1 MTEALSVEDGAKQLE
16 RHYRLSGAAARRRP
30 RWRYSLLDGTA
41 IGSIVGC
48 DGLNGRLHL
57 VDRRTLAT
65 MISKYLEG
73 NDRSQRKVKD
83 RPMIMTFSARLNRLF
98 DTVYPPG
105 RGPHTSA
112 EVIAA
117 LRAEGVTMS
126 APYLS
131 QLRSGNRTNPS
142 VATMAALANFFRI
155 KPAYFTDD
163 EYYEKLDNEL
173 TWLAS
178 MRDEGIRRIAA
189 RTVGLSPEAQ
199 QDLVLKADELRRQ
212 ENLDD

>member
-1 MTEALSVEDGAKQLE
+1 MC
-16 RHYRLSGAAARRRP
+16 
-30 RWRYSLLDGTA
+30 RYDDQQ
-41 IGSIVGC
+41 I
-48 DGLNGRLHL
+48 
-57 VDRRTLAT
+57 
-65 MISKYLEG
+65 
-73 NDRSQRKVKD
+73 SQRK
-83 RPMIMTFSARLNRLF
+83 RPLLAHVEVNKMSTTFSARLNRLF

-117 LRAEGVTMS
+117 LKSEGITMS

-142 VATMAALANFFRI
+142 STTMTALANFFRI

-163 EYYEKLDNEL
+163 EYYEKLDKEL
-173 TWLAS
+173 TWLAN
-178 MRDEGIRRIAA
+178 MRDEGVRRIAA

-199 QDLVLKADELRRQ
+199 QDIVTKVDELRRR
-212 ENLDD
+212 EHLDD

>member
-1 MTEALSVEDGAKQLE
+1 MST
-16 RHYRLSGAAARRRP
+16 
-30 RWRYSLLDGTA
+30 
-41 IGSIVGC
+41 
-48 DGLNGRLHL
+48 
-57 VDRRTLAT
+57 
-65 MISKYLEG
+65 
-73 NDRSQRKVKD
+73 
-83 RPMIMTFSARLNRLF
+83 TFAARLNRLF

-117 LRAEGVTMS
+117 LKSEGITMS

-163 EYYEKLDNEL
+163 EYYEKLDSEL
-173 TWLAS
+173 AWLAS
-178 MRDEGIRRIAA
+178 MRDDGVRRIAT
-189 RTVGLSPEAQ
+189 RSIGLSAQAQ
-199 QDLVLKADELRRQ
+199 QNIVERVDELRRA
-212 ENLDD
+212 ERARGCVRLRSG